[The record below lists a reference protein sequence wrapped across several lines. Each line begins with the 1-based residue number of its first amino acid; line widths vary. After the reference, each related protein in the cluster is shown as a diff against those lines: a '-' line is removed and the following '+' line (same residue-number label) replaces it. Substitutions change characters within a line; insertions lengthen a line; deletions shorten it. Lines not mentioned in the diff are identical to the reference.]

1 MVVPDL
7 IRNNLGK
14 SMLIFVAL
22 LYFCVACSLI
32 WLACFPSGRTLI
44 NQLVFGLRSRWGRM
58 AGWRRRS
65 HAYSRSRRLPSRR
78 DLRALADFLIKQMRR
93 HWIVLAIVVPAVA
106 IPSLLALALRTPD
119 MLPGY
124 EPTTALPDAQI
135 AALLQGEQLVPPSD
149 PPPLAFSTQEVAQVR
164 PMLVNASRNWGLMH
178 PDFSQRLLLA
188 FKIMKEKH
196 GYDMALL
203 EGYRSPARQDLLAS
217 MGGAVT
223 NARAFQSWH
232 QYGLAA
238 DCAFWRDG
246 KLVIS
251 EKDPWAMRGY
261 QLYGEVA
268 EQLGLT
274 WGGRWKMMDLGHTEL
289 RLRGVMRR

>member
-1 MVVPDL
+1 
-7 IRNNLGK
+7 
-14 SMLIFVAL
+14 MLIFLAL
-22 LYFCVACSLI
+22 LYFCLACGLI
-32 WLACFPSGRTLI
+32 WLACFPARRASVLQFLGGLQRRL
-44 NQLVFGLRSRWGRM
+44 QSRAGDWRQFGES
-58 AGWRRRS
+58 GWRGARLGVRWRWRDVRAWLRKRR
-65 HAYSRSRRLPSRR
+65 AFVAVGVPLVLVPPLVALLLRR
-78 DLRALADFLIKQMRR
+78 
-93 HWIVLAIVVPAVA
+93 
-106 IPSLLALALRTPD
+106 PD

-124 EPTTALPDAQI
+124 EPLDTVVDAQV
-135 AALLQGEQLVPPSD
+135 AALLKGEQLVPPAAL
-149 PPPLAFSTQEVAQVR
+149 PPVAFTTREVELVR
-164 PMLVNASRNWGLMH
+164 PMLVDASRNWGLLH

-188 FKIMKEKH
+188 FRIMKEKH
-196 GYDMALL
+196 GYEMALL
-203 EGYRSPARQDLLAS
+203 EGYRSPARQDMLAK
-217 MGGAVT
+217 MGSAVT

-268 EQLGLT
+268 ESLGLT
-274 WGGRWKMMDLGHTEL
+274 WGGRWAMMDLGHTEL

>member
-1 MVVPDL
+1 
-7 IRNNLGK
+7 
-14 SMLIFVAL
+14 MLIFVAL
-22 LYFCVACSLI
+22 LYFFAACSLI
-32 WLACFPSGRTLI
+32 WLVLFPGGRASVLAF
-44 NQLVFGLRSRWGRM
+44 LGGLQ
-58 AGWRRRS
+58 
-65 HAYSRSRRLPSRR
+65 RRLAW
-78 DLRALADFLIKQMRR
+78 RAGGWQRSGDARLQAGRQSLGTMLGACRSTLRR
-93 HWIVLAIVVPAVA
+93 HWASCAVGVPLILIPTVLA
-106 IPSLLALALRTPD
+106 LLLRRPD

-124 EPTTALPDAQI
+124 EPVEAPVDAQV
-135 AALLQGEQLVPPSD
+135 AALLKGEQLVAPAAL
-149 PPPLAFSTQEVAQVR
+149 PPLAFTTREVELVR
-164 PMLVNASRNWGLMH
+164 PMLVDASRNWGLLH

-188 FKIMKEKH
+188 FRIMKEKH
-196 GYDMALL
+196 GYEMALL
-203 EGYRSPARQDLLAS
+203 EGYRSPQRQDMLAG
-217 MGGAVT
+217 MGGHVT

-268 EQLGLT
+268 ESLGLT
-274 WGGRWKMMDLGHTEL
+274 WGGRWTMMDFGHTEL

>member
-1 MVVPDL
+1 MRWRWRDVRGWLRKRRAFVAVGVPL
-7 IRNNLGK
+7 VLVPP
-14 SMLIFVAL
+14 LVAL
-22 LYFCVACSLI
+22 L
-32 WLACFPSGRTLI
+32 
-44 NQLVFGLRSRWGRM
+44 LRR
-58 AGWRRRS
+58 
-65 HAYSRSRRLPSRR
+65 
-78 DLRALADFLIKQMRR
+78 
-93 HWIVLAIVVPAVA
+93 
-106 IPSLLALALRTPD
+106 PD

-124 EPTTALPDAQI
+124 EPQDTVVDAQV
-135 AALLQGEQLVPPSD
+135 AALLKGEQLVPPASL
-149 PPPLAFSTQEVAQVR
+149 PPVAFSTREVELLR
-164 PMLVNASRNWGLMH
+164 PMLVDASRNWGLLH

-188 FKIMKEKH
+188 FRIMKEKY
-196 GYDMALL
+196 GYEMALL
-203 EGYRSPARQDLLAS
+203 EGYRSPARQDMLAK
-217 MGGAVT
+217 MGSAVT

-268 EQLGLT
+268 ESLGLT
-274 WGGRWKMMDLGHTEL
+274 WGGRWAMMDLGHTEL

>member
-1 MVVPDL
+1 
-7 IRNNLGK
+7 
-14 SMLIFVAL
+14 MLIFVAL

-32 WLACFPSGRTLI
+32 WLVCFPMGRARI
-44 NQLVFGLRSRWGRM
+44 NGLVFGLRSRYRNMTVRRPWPVEQGRSFGEM
-58 AGWRRRS
+58 AGAS
-65 HAYSRSRRLPSRR
+65 GKTMCMAV
-78 DLRALADFLIKQMRR
+78 RR
-93 HWIVLAIVVPAVA
+93 HWVVLAIGVPLIA
-106 IPSLLALALRTPD
+106 IPSLLALVMRTPD

-124 EPTTALPDAQI
+124 EPTDALPDAQI
-135 AALLQGEQLVPPSD
+135 AALLRGEQLVPPSD
-149 PPPLAFSTQEVAQVR
+149 PPPLAFTTQEVVQVR
-164 PMLVNASRNWGLMH
+164 PMLVHASRNWGLMH
-178 PDFSQRLLLA
+178 PEFSQRLLLA
-188 FKIMKEKH
+188 FKIMKEQH

-203 EGYRSPARQDLLAS
+203 EGYRSPARQDLLAQ

-261 QLYGEVA
+261 RLYGEVA

-274 WGGRWKMMDLGHTEL
+274 WGGRWKMMDFGHTEL
-289 RLRGVMRR
+289 RLRGVMRRE